1 MLQLGKFLYSVAES
15 VIFRRADRKYYE
27 FLLHHFLATTLVLFS
42 MLTNVVAV
50 GAVIL
55 IIHDVSDVP
64 SAFIRGFIDTK
75 YDNLSTGLVFFGLW
89 LGSWSFLRAY
99 VLSTCLIQ

>member
-1 MLQLGKFLYSVAES
+1 MLQLGKYLYSVAES

-42 MLTNVVAV
+42 MLTNQVAA

-64 SAFIRGFIDTK
+64 STFIRGFIDTK

-89 LGSWSFLRAY
+89 LGSWSFLRVY